1 MTPSKHPVA
10 FPEPAA
16 ELRGTSAAF
25 NLTITGVD
33 ADGKLF
39 RERATVHSLRER
51 ACSYRSMR
59 KLQGGTWVMVE
70 ITSSQKGAE
79 IWKGEAEVKGV
90 SLTSAGNGQVEIQME
105 LERPHSGVVTP
116 AEEATSTLQ
125 DSAAARTP
133 EDEAPA
139 ANVVQ
144 MKDPK
149 AAPAHHAS
157 TVTPVRQNPAEHLP
171 FSAAAKPAAP
181 VQAPAAA
188 APAAPAAATRTA
200 PAANPAA
207 ANQTLHGTT
216 APVPPKT
223 MHAPPPGTEEKV
235 MASVRSFMSTEIHR
249 QREEMKAQVTL
260 EIHKSVQAELA
271 KSMEGSVTA
280 AVNTAM
286 QTSMLPTVN
295 AAVNASLGKEVD
307 SAVRAAF
314 KSALEPAVTA
324 ALNAQLSKA
333 VNAAVA
339 AELNVSLAKTVNEAV
354 NVALD
359 KSVALVVEPAV
370 AKQIAKLPP
379 PAVPEAQ
386 VKAEQIPDVAN
397 RVVKH
402 LQLEKVQEQLVK
414 EHREF
419 CGRIAREAAVAT
431 SEQMKTQLA
440 ETKSEAGEAIENLM
454 KKLDEIRSQAVSVL
468 DSLQA
473 AARQSGVAYKQAN
486 DATAKLTDATNAATS
501 LMNQNMHS
509 AAEAHA
515 AEFTRKLERMENE
528 NLQKFTVELGRIAS
542 TEAENA
548 HAAAAEK
555 AQQLVKQIEE
565 ARVEQEERVQEL
577 IKITGTLV
585 QREVKNALGKLAGDA

>member
-116 AEEATSTLQ
+116 AEEVMSTLQ
-125 DSAAARTP
+125 DSAASRTP

-171 FSAAAKPAAP
+171 FSAAAKPVAP
-181 VQAPAAA
+181 VQAPAAV
-188 APAAPAAATRTA
+188 APAAATRTA
-200 PAANPAA
+200 PAATPAA
-207 ANQTLHGTT
+207 ANPTMPSGV
-216 APVPPKT
+216 APAVPPKT

-271 KSMEGSVTA
+271 KSMEGSVNA

-295 AAVNASLGKEVD
+295 QAVNATLGKEVD

-333 VNAAVA
+333 VSAAVA
-339 AELNVSLAKTVNEAV
+339 AEMNVSLAKTVNQAV

-419 CGRIAREAAVAT
+419 CSRIAREAAVAT

-555 AQQLVKQIEE
+555 AQQLVKQIED